1 MVKQNMKEILQMI
14 KEKEKENIILII
26 AIIIQVNGKMIM
38 KMEKEFFIMR
48 MDKLNMREILLK
60 ENIIQESIKMV

>member
-14 KEKEKENIILII
+14 KEKKKENIILII

-60 ENIIQESIKMV
+60 EDIIQESIKMV

>member
-48 MDKLNMREILLK
+48 MDKLNMMEILLK
-60 ENIIQESIKMV
+60 EDIIQENIKMV

>member
-60 ENIIQESIKMV
+60 EDIIQESIKMV